1 MAADFG
7 AAASQTSTVLL
18 SGFAANANDRELE
31 NFCRFLPGFVAAK
44 ASLKG
49 GAPKVW
55 ARFDNAENALAAA
68 HLLEGVPFDP
78 QEPEVLLKTSL
89 ARTDMHPPSVLAPRK
104 GGVQCVAGSLDA
116 LLGLQGAAGGAAG
129 SHWAQADSAA
139 AAAAVLALDGWKQ
152 PADFSGGSLGASAT
166 AAALALAA
174 PAPAI
179 APVLTSAPATA
190 APRLSGP
197 RLSGPSA
204 FSVPPLK
211 RPRADAVPFAAP
223 LAHGSAGAQDTLC
236 VRGVGEAAGVSGEV
250 LTQFFQE
257 LQGFVAIRLAAG
269 GRGVAFVKFQS
280 DQLALEA
287 MTAALSFG
295 LQAELARTSLNLNAP
310 DPATKKWCAMGSDG
324 LGENDTLCVTNCQEK
339 GLRESDLVQFFSQFQ
354 SFCALR
360 YATSGRGGGT
370 CFVKFSSPAEA
381 QVAMHVAREKGVEIE
396 VARTS
401 LNPNQATHVQGLR

>member
-280 DQLALEA
+280 EQLALEA
-287 MTAALSFG
+287 KRGSAPASAAARG
-295 LQAELARTSLNLNAP
+295 HDGCTELWAP
-310 DPATKKWCAMGSDG
+310 GRACQNEPQPECSRSGHEEVVRDG
-324 LGENDTLCVTNCQEK
+324 ERWPG
-339 GLRESDLVQFFSQFQ
+339 RERH
-354 SFCALR
+354 ALR
-360 YATSGRGGGT
+360 DELPGEGPERVGSGAVFLPVPELLR
-370 CFVKFSSPAEA
+370 PAVRHERTRWRHLLR
-381 QVAMHVAREKGVEIE
+381 QV
-396 VARTS
+396 
-401 LNPNQATHVQGLR
+401 